1 MQEVTMLL
9 PVVLGALAVGV
20 LLLGSRRAP
29 VAVPVPVKRH
39 PRRR

>member
-1 MQEVTMLL
+1 MRDVTMLL
-9 PVVLGALAVGV
+9 PVILGALAVGV

-29 VAVPVPVKRH
+29 APVPVPVKRH